1 MNKPSSPTF
10 LTNIQTS
17 QLVRWILLLGLGW
30 AVTQVLAYFETVL
43 IIVIFASIIAFLL
56 DYPVSWVTR
65 FVPRG
70 VAAITV
76 FMLSLLLL
84 GGLVTTLGAVI
95 VYQIQQLVQQSPQ
108 LIDAVIDLSERI
120 QPLLLR
126 WNLQVDFRSWE
137 EQLRGWGMQLL
148 EMNLIFIQS
157 VLLHLVDAVLIA
169 VIAFFMLLDGRRL
182 WTFILKAFPPATRP
196 DITAAVRS
204 NFLGFFGGRLLL
216 STFFGVSM
224 FMVLTILGVPFAIA
238 LAAIAG
244 VFDLIPGIGATVGIA
259 LISVI
264 LLPQGVWVS
273 VKVLIICIVLQQVEE
288 NLLMPRVMQGSIDM
302 NPVVMF
308 LALLVGARI
317 AGFVGIFLSI
327 PLAGMLISLFNLQDF
342 QGQRT
347 KPKPVRAA

>member
-1 MNKPSSPTF
+1 M
-10 LTNIQTS
+10 
-17 QLVRWILLLGLGW
+17 
-30 AVTQVLAYFETVL
+30 TQVLAYFETVL
-43 IIVIFASIIAFLL
+43 IIFIFAAIIAFLL
-56 DYPVSWVTR
+56 NYPVSWATR

-70 VAAITV
+70 IAVIAV
-76 FMLSLLLL
+76 FVLSLLLL
-84 GGLVTTLGAVI
+84 GGLVATLGSVI
-95 VYQIQQLVQQSPQ
+95 FYQIQQLVGQSPQ
-108 LIDAVIDLSERI
+108 LIDAVIDLSERL

-126 WNLQVDFRSWE
+126 WNLRVDFSAWE
-137 EQLRGWGMQLL
+137 GQLRGWGMQLL
-148 EMNLIFIQS
+148 ETNLILIQG
-157 VLLHLVDAVLIA
+157 LLLNLVDAVVIA

-182 WTFILKAFPPATRP
+182 WTFMLQAFPPATRP

-216 STFFGVSM
+216 STFFGISM
-224 FMVLTILGVPFAIA
+224 FIVLTILGVPFAIA

-264 LLPQGVWVS
+264 LLPQGIWVS
-273 VKVLIICIVLQQVEE
+273 IKVLIICIVLQQIEE
-288 NLLMPRVMQGSIDM
+288 NLLMPRIMQGSIDM

-327 PLAGMLISLFNLQDF
+327 PLAGMLISLFNVQDF

-347 KPKPVRAA
+347 KPKQVRATSFH